1 MPACAALAGLL
12 LVIGILLASPAH
24 GEISP
29 FFPEADRLGDP
40 TGDPP
45 AIPVF
50 RGDEQIGL
58 LFETRHVTPIPAYS
72 GLPVNMLVGLDMK
85 GEITGVRVIE
95 HSEPIML
102 VGIPESRLADFVNQ
116 YVTRTVSDR
125 VRVGLS
131 PRQREGY
138 TYVDAVSG
146 ATVTVVV
153 MGESIM
159 RGARMMAV
167 AHGLV
172 APGAGAAEPARVRT
186 GDFEPA
192 DWETLLSTGAVA
204 HRHLTRGEVDAA
216 FVGTEAEHV
225 DRAPPGA
232 EEETFIHLY
241 AAYLNAPTV
250 GRNLLGEALH
260 RQLMERLAEGEHAII
275 LMAEGI
281 YSFKG
286 SGFVRGGIFDR
297 IQLLQAERAFQFRD
311 TDLIRAP
318 RLALDGVPRFGEREI
333 FVVRAEHGFDP
344 GRPWEIELLVR
355 RQVGALD
362 SAFVN
367 FSLEYLPPRAF
378 FDYPEPPPQLAHED
392 RPLWI
397 SVWEDRVMQIVVLS
411 AGLLLLTFI
420 LMFQDVLARRPRL
433 LNHIRHGFLIYTVV
447 FIGWYALAQLSVVN
461 IFSFTHA
468 LFTDFQWGTFLMDPM
483 MFMLWSFVA
492 VTLLLW
498 GRGVYCGWLCPFGAM
513 QELINEVSRKFRV
526 PQYELPWAV
535 HERLWSIKYL
545 ILLGLFGIS
554 LHSMASAEI
563 YAEVEPFKT
572 AVTMRFQREWGF
584 VLYAGILLA
593 ISVVNRKFFC
603 RYLCPLGA
611 GLAIPARIR
620 LFDWLKRHKECGS
633 PCQIC
638 ANECEVKAIHPDGR
652 INANECH
659 YCLDCQVTYWNDR
672 KCPPMVARRKRRE
685 KAATISLARLGNGLP
700 DTQAEQK
707 TSQAPTG
714 P

>member
-1 MPACAALAGLL
+1 MIRGNPSMRGGPARGGSLHAFFGLSGL
-12 LVIGILLASPAH
+12 ILVMGMLLAVPVR

-29 FFPEADRLGDP
+29 FFPEAARLGDA

-72 GLPVNMLVGLDMK
+72 GLPVNMLVGLDMQ

-204 HRHLTRGEVDAA
+204 HRLLTRGEVDAA

-232 EEETFIHLY
+232 ETDTFIHLY

-260 RQLMERLAEGEHAII
+260 RQLMERLEEGEHAIM

-367 FSLEYLPPRAF
+367 FSLEYLPLRLAVSLRRHAGTHQRGVPQAQGAAVRAPLGRARAALVHQVPDTARPVRHLPALHGERGDLCRGGALQDRRHHALPARMGVRALRGHPARHLGGEPQILLPLPVSAGCGSRHPRAH
-378 FDYPEPPPQLAHED
+378 PPV
-392 RPLWI
+392 R
-397 SVWEDRVMQIVVLS
+397 
-411 AGLLLLTFI
+411 
-420 LMFQDVLARRPRL
+420 
-433 LNHIRHGFLIYTVV
+433 
-447 FIGWYALAQLSVVN
+447 LAQAS
-461 IFSFTHA
+461 
-468 LFTDFQWGTFLMDPM
+468 Q
-483 MFMLWSFVA
+483 
-492 VTLLLW
+492 
-498 GRGVYCGWLCPFGAM
+498 GV
-513 QELINEVSRKFRV
+513 
-526 PQYELPWAV
+526 
-535 HERLWSIKYL
+535 
-545 ILLGLFGIS
+545 
-554 LHSMASAEI
+554 
-563 YAEVEPFKT
+563 
-572 AVTMRFQREWGF
+572 
-584 VLYAGILLA
+584 
-593 ISVVNRKFFC
+593 
-603 RYLCPLGA
+603 
-611 GLAIPARIR
+611 RI
-620 LFDWLKRHKECGS
+620 
-633 PCQIC
+633 
-638 ANECEVKAIHPDGR
+638 A
-652 INANECH
+652 
-659 YCLDCQVTYWNDR
+659 
-672 KCPPMVARRKRRE
+672 
-685 KAATISLARLGNGLP
+685 LP
-700 DTQAEQK
+700 DLRQ
-707 TSQAPTG
+707 
-714 P
+714 